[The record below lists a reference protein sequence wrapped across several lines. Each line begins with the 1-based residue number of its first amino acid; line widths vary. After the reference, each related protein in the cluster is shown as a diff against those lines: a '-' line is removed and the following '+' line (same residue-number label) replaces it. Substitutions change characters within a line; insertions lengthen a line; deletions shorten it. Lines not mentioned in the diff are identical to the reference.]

1 VKLSKNRFTL
11 NPSRPAAKP
20 NMSVERLVTT
30 VRITIQTRNMTYLP
44 IRNFP
49 LDTGIV
55 SIVFR
60 VCSLY
65 SLPNRYDMIIANIM
79 TANIADMYILTLV
92 NNASKV
98 CPSSNEVTAINMS
111 NGGRMAPTMLNKN
124 ILDLLSFKNSIF
136 IKVNI

>member
-1 VKLSKNRFTL
+1 
-11 NPSRPAAKP
+11 
-20 NMSVERLVTT
+20 
-30 VRITIQTRNMTYLP
+30 MTYLL